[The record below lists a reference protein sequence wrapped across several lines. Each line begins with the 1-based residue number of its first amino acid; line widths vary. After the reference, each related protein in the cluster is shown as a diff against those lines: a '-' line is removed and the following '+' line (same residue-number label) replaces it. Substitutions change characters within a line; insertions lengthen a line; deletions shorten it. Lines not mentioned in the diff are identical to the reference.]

1 MFVTYAESED
11 DGAPRLEYV
20 GYALTEPYVERATG
34 ATLGLAVQ
42 WEERG
47 VGERRTDCITDDDDW
62 RWAEPNGASDVQQA
76 CAAFAAEGQRV
87 QQERTAVRD
96 DARARREQV
105 RQERA
110 ARWAAT
116 QARWAE
122 GRAERCRS
130 RRAKLEAAALKCAG
144 LFDPHAMQYPAQG
157 LHGIVH
163 LHRRPSRVRA
173 EPRPPTWAQLYVT
186 VPPGDDRAAVQGHVY
201 MEARATQRAA
211 RTFIAGEGGA
221 LPGCRRTTF
230 WLDAHAFKTASAA
243 GEPRLEDYYQ
253 EPDEAPA
260 RVLGRQVRDT
270 PRQSAR
276 PLRRRRT
283 P

>member
-11 DGAPRLEYV
+11 DGAARLEYV

-105 RQERA
+105 
-110 ARWAAT
+110 
-116 QARWAE
+116 
-122 GRAERCRS
+122 